1 MAVGTLCLPLPCA
14 MILVLNKCYYVPALS
29 MNIVSGFCLLQDR
42 YSFKSE
48 TNGCSIYMDDIF
60 YVHAPDRN
68 GLFILDLNCNDSHI
82 NNINSKRCRFVDDNS
97 TYMPPRSYWHQT
109 HEGAP

>member
-1 MAVGTLCLPLPCA
+1 MVVVGTLPLRLPSG

-29 MNIVSGFCLLQDR
+29 MNIVSGSCLLQDC

-48 TNGCSIYMDDIF
+48 TNGCSIYMDDLF

-68 GLFILDLNCNDSHI
+68 GLFILDLDCNNSHI
-82 NNINSKRCRFVDDNS
+82 NTIERC
-97 TYMPPRSYWHQT
+97 PGHLA
-109 HEGAP
+109 HEAWFASLKGVKIQ